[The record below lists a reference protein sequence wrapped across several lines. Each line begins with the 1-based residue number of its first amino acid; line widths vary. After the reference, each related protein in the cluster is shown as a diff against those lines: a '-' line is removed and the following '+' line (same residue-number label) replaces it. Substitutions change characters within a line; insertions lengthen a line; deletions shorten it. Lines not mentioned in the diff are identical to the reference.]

1 MSSDSDAIARRFIG
15 SIPTGVLPGELMT
28 DDFTAWTT
36 SSVEMPGER
45 LKAAA
50 GVIGNRP
57 KGH

>member
-1 MSSDSDAIARRFIG
+1 
-15 SIPTGVLPGELMT
+15 VLPGELMT